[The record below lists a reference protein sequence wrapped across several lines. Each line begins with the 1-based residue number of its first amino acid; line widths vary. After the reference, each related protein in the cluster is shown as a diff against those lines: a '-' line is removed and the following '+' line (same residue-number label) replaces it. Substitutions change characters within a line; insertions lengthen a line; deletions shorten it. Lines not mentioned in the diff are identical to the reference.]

1 MSNNISILLENRVR
15 DVIYHAILPKGYF
28 WNSLIFFCN
37 DQNKNF
43 ARNNQYIRQHLT
55 PDGEYTLGSF
65 PTINES

>member
-1 MSNNISILLENRVR
+1 MSYIMQYYQKDTSEIVC
-15 DVIYHAILPKGYF
+15 F
-28 WNSLIFFCN
+28 FFCN